1 MPEREA
7 IWTTITFFSLLN
19 INDIKVLSKTEQF
32 VYTMIAFLGKD
43 NIFLEPDMKSML
55 ANFVQSSFVSQES
68 LNFNS
73 KFSGKIWNCF

>member
-55 ANFVQSSFVSQES
+55 ANFVQSSFASQES

>member
-19 INDIKVLSKTEQF
+19 INDIKLLSKTEQF

>member
-55 ANFVQSSFVSQES
+55 ANFVQSSFASQES

-73 KFSGKIWNCF
+73 KFSGKFWNCS

>member
-55 ANFVQSSFVSQES
+55 ANFVQSSFASQES

-73 KFSGKIWNCF
+73 KFSGKIWNCS

>member
-19 INDIKVLSKTEQF
+19 INDIEVLSKTEQF

-55 ANFVQSSFVSQES
+55 ANFVQSSFASQES

-73 KFSGKIWNCF
+73 KFSGKIWNCS